1 MFTAD
6 FSNLEECFG
15 AGSAGFQHDGEDGE
29 DDDLNGGA
37 ACVPVGSTDTEL
49 PAKKLILHYVSFS

>member
-29 DDDLNGGA
+29 DDDLDGGA
-37 ACVPVGSTDTEL
+37 PRVPVRTADSVLQEG
-49 PAKKLILHYVSFS
+49 IRF